1 MRTRGDERSG
11 KSAFNQLAF
20 FNNHVS
26 TYQEVLNLN
35 KGNGPWFIK
44 HISVSPFCHRSIVC
58 VCMWTSTVWC
68 DLAISSQKTKF
79 RPHVFWNNEQE
90 ELGKH
95 LTVLPLPDLHLSLS
109 DYISLLH
116 HTSDLYVSFLIYHI
130 SCLAQKLLSHHSM
143 RTGSLWNRWQTEF
156 LLGQCDVNDWAR
168 LRDESRVE
176 SAQLQLGI

>member
-44 HISVSPFCHRSIVC
+44 HTSVSPFCHRSIVC
-58 VCMWTSTVWC
+58 VCLCVWTSAVRC
-68 DLAISSQKTKF
+68 DLAILSSQKTKF
-79 RPHVFWNNEQE
+79 RPHVFSNNEQE

-116 HTSDLYVSFLIYHI
+116 HTTDLCVSFLIYHI
-130 SCLAQKLLSHHSM
+130 SCLAQKRLSHHSM
-143 RTGSLWNRWQTEF
+143 RTGSLWNRWQT
-156 LLGQCDVNDWAR
+156 GRCDVNYRTR

-176 SAQLQLGI
+176 SAQSQLGI

>member
-1 MRTRGDERSG
+1 MKDLG

-35 KGNGPWFIK
+35 KGNGPWFIR
-44 HISVSPFCHRSIVC
+44 HTSVSPFCNRSIVC
-58 VCMWTSTVWC
+58 VRMWTSAVWC
-68 DLAISSQKTKF
+68 DLVILSSQKTKF
-79 RPHVFWNNEQE
+79 RPHVFSNNEQE

-116 HTSDLYVSFLIYHI
+116 PTSDLYVSFLIYHI

-156 LLGQCDVNDWAR
+156 LLGLCDVNYWASLS
-168 LRDESRVE
+168 LRDESRAE
-176 SAQLQLGI
+176 SAQLQLDI